1 LRRDFFHPVKM
12 KEYITSRNAV
22 YETLKSGRRQVFR
35 LLAAR
40 GVQEKGRLTDI
51 LKMTQS
57 VGIPVERPPRL
68 ILDKIAQG
76 HQGVAL
82 EVSGYRYAD
91 PQEILER
98 AKQRGEAPFVLIL
111 DALQDPQN
119 LGTLLRTADAVGV
132 HGVFLPLRRTAQVT
146 PAVVNA
152 SSGASE
158 HLHIAQA
165 NLALIIERLKEDG
178 LWVVGLEGGPQSQ
191 ALGQVR
197 LDGPLALVVG
207 NEGQG
212 MRALTRKSCDILVRL
227 PMRGEIESLNAAV
240 AGSVGL
246 YMVWQARGFG

>member
-1 LRRDFFHPVKM
+1 
-12 KEYITSRNAV
+12 
-22 YETLKSGRRQVFR
+22 
-35 LLAAR
+35 LAAQ
-40 GVQEKGRLTDI
+40 GVQEKGRLRDI
-51 LKMTQS
+51 LRMAQS
-57 VGIPVERPPRL
+57 TGIPVERPLRPV
-68 ILDKIAQG
+68 LDRIAHG

-91 PQEILER
+91 AHDILEQ
-98 AKQRGEAPFVLIL
+98 AEQRGEAPFILIL

-132 HGVFLPLRRTAQVT
+132 HGVFLPLRRTAVVT

-158 HLHIAQA
+158 HLRIAQA
-165 NLALIIERLKEDG
+165 NLAQIIERRKGDG

-191 ALGQVR
+191 PLDQVR
-197 LDGPLALVVG
+197 LDGPIALVVG

-212 MRALTRKSCDILVRL
+212 MRALVRKSCDILVRL

-246 YMVWQARGFG
+246 YMVWQARGFR